1 MAEGGGT
8 VDNVGAGDYGRDVAG
23 IADMIGGKGDWG
35 SYGGFNGI
43 NTGNKVMDAVIGSLF
58 GGLGIIDR
66 LAGVNIGNGIAG
78 RGSSNDPVEGGAN
91 GPQDYIQQIIE
102 TLTGQSPQPRQPIT
116 ANPRARGEGSRQLG
130 SGGYRGINTP
140 RRSRGSTL
148 RRDQGPAFGSLIRI
162 DDGPVMMRKPGWENP
177 PPDLEKMPRIIDD
190 KMLRIPAPTGSVNQ
204 MLGPNASTPPV
215 DLSKMFN
222 NILAS
227 TNQAVQD
234 RSGGLNYLLGRG
246 VDRGD
251 FALDDNA
258 ATAVNPVLMQGRNQA
273 LQSLLNGSR
282 VSDNI
287 FDLSNLGA
295 NIGAKQGA
303 QNIDVRSRIPTRA
316 RRF

>member
-8 VDNVGAGDYGRDVAG
+8 VDIEGAGDYGRDVAG
-23 IADMIGGKGDWG
+23 IADMVGGKGDWG

-66 LAGVNIGNGIAG
+66 LAGVSWGDGVAG
-78 RGSSNDPVEGGAN
+78 RGSSNNPTDQGASAGGNELA
-91 GPQDYIQQIIE
+91 DIIRTIIE
-102 TLTGQSPQPRQPIT
+102 RGNEGTQTPVT
-116 ANPRARGEGSRQLG
+116 ANPNARGEGGRRPGG
-130 SGGYRGINTP
+130 SSSSNLMRFPN
-140 RRSRGSTL
+140 RSGGSTL
-148 RRDQGPAFGSLIRI
+148 RRGPPTRI
-162 DDGPVMMRKPGWENP
+162 SNP
-177 PPDLEKMPRIIDD
+177 PIMSEVGGSGFRQINPQLFGDV
-190 KMLRIPAPTGSVNQ
+190 PAPTGSINQ

-273 LQSLLNGSR
+273 LQSLLSGSR

-303 QNIDVRSRIPTRA
+303 QNIDVRGRIPMGRG
-316 RRF
+316 RRY

>member
-8 VDNVGAGDYGRDVAG
+8 VDIEGAGDYGRDVAG
-23 IADMIGGKGDWG
+23 IADMVGGKGDWG

-66 LAGVNIGNGIAG
+66 LAGVSWGDGVAG
-78 RGSSNDPVEGGAN
+78 RGSSNDPTDQGASAGGNELA
-91 GPQDYIQQIIE
+91 DIIRTIIE
-102 TLTGQSPQPRQPIT
+102 RGNEETQTPVT
-116 ANPRARGEGSRQLG
+116 ANPNARGEGGRRPGGG
-130 SGGYRGINTP
+130 SGNNLMRYPNRNG
-140 RRSRGSTL
+140 GSTL
-148 RRDQGPAFGSLIRI
+148 RRGPPTRI
-162 DDGPVMMRKPGWENP
+162 SNPPIMMDRKPGWDNP

-303 QNIDVRSRIPTRA
+303 QNIDVRGRIPMGRG
-316 RRF
+316 RRY